1 MAADRETAPLT
12 PQDMPR
18 ARRLLTLEFGSR
30 EEFEDP
36 RFEYRRLFSE
46 LLGTFMWVYVVG
58 PLAGAA
64 IAVGF
69 AWILRGRGGDP
80 VSRAAGSGRLSSG
93 LREETAALAHKV
105 EAHESARRK
114 GTSTASG
121 EEDAPDSTRR
131 P

>member
-1 MAADRETAPLT
+1 MAADRETTPLT

-80 VSRAAGSGRLSSG
+80 ISRAAGSGLLTSG
-93 LREETAALAHKV
+93 LREEAGALAHKV
-105 EAHESARRK
+105 EARETARHK
-114 GTSTASG
+114 GRSSASG
-121 EEDAPDSTRR
+121 DERTSGGS
-131 P
+131 

>member
-1 MAADRETAPLT
+1 MAADRETTSLT

-80 VSRAAGSGRLSSG
+80 ISRAAGSGLLTSG
-93 LREETAALAHKV
+93 LREEAGALAHKL
-105 EAHESARRK
+105 EARETARHK
-114 GTSTASG
+114 GRSSASG
-121 EEDAPDSTRR
+121 DERTSGGS
-131 P
+131 

>member
-1 MAADRETAPLT
+1 MAADRETTPLT

-80 VSRAAGSGRLSSG
+80 ISRAAGSGLLTSG
-93 LREETAALAHKV
+93 LREEAGALAHKL
-105 EAHESARRK
+105 EARETARHK
-114 GTSTASG
+114 GRSSASG
-121 EEDAPDSTRR
+121 DERTSGGS
-131 P
+131 